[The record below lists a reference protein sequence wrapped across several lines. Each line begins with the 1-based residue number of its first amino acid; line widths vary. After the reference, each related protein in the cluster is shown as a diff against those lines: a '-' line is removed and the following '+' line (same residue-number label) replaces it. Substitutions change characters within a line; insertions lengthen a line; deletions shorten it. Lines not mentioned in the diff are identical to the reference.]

1 MHRLLLLALPL
12 LACTHSPR
20 VAPMHPPDEA
30 RLLQLEQ
37 DMFEALKAKDAEA
50 LRRILA
56 EDFVLH
62 APGAPP
68 VEREAF
74 IASVAAIPGT
84 LLSVEGEGVRTRI
97 YGEVGI
103 LTGTQRARVRL
114 EDGTTVTS
122 LGAFTD
128 VALWKDGRWWMVQA
142 HSVELKE

>member
-1 MHRLLLLALPL
+1 MP
-12 LACTHSPR
+12 
-20 VAPMHPPDEA
+20 PPDES

-37 DMFEALKAKDAEA
+37 DMFEALAAKDANA
-50 LRRILA
+50 LRRILS

-62 APGAPP
+62 VPGSPP
-68 VEREAF
+68 VDREGF

-84 LLSVEGEGVRTRI
+84 LLSVEGEGVRTRL

-122 LGAFTD
+122 VGAFTD
-128 VALWKDGRWWMVQA
+128 VALWRDGRWWMVQA

>member
-1 MHRLLLLALPL
+1 
-12 LACTHSPR
+12 
-20 VAPMHPPDEA
+20 MHPPDEA

-37 DMFEALKAKDAEA
+37 DLFEALKAKDAEA

-62 APGAPP
+62 APGAAP

-84 LLSVEGEGVRTRI
+84 LLSVEGEGVRTRV